1 MKKFAATTCIA
12 LALATFSSAS
22 MAASVNIAGTQSPAN
37 YHPVIDTSV
46 LFDPISGPVTATG
59 NSIDLSSLG
68 SGGVLFVGLI
78 SKVDYDR
85 HIAVF
90 GGDTSADFFGFVDT
104 VYGAFTNTAN
114 KAAGLGQ
121 YLQSGETT
129 QTYAAAATVP
139 VTAFEIVFG
148 DTSASLTVQALPAI
162 MLNYNFTIDNL
173 TFTSDGSP
181 YTDFSQ
187 GAYAF
192 IGAYVPDG
200 SATYDVTFSGP
211 QLPATPLPAALPLFG
226 SGLGIFGLVARRRRR
241 RRSAAV

>member
-1 MKKFAATTCIA
+1 MKNLATATCIA
-12 LALATFSSAS
+12 LGLAAFSSAS
-22 MAASVNIAGTQSPAN
+22 LAATVNIAGTQSTVN

-46 LFDPISGPVTATG
+46 LFDPNSGPVTASGT
-59 NSIDLSSLG
+59 IDLSSMG
-68 SGGVLFVGLI
+68 SSGVLFVGLI

-162 MLNYNFTIDNL
+162 MLNSNFTIDNL